1 MQNDPQQ
8 LINDHFFL
16 QALSCPLKIPFLLN
30 NSLLGSERPV
40 FRQRNKL
47 HLRDAVALRYQHRK
61 YTTAHTG
68 TAAAETSE
76 WLKKDD
82 VTICG
87 AVLQT
92 GKRQTRIPILVK
104 KKDKFTIVQVH
115 GKLRKSSEQK
125 ALLAPGKKKSTAIN
139 LLKAAYRTDVLL
151 ELIPN
156 AEIEIHFFFPDKH
169 FRASKSHLH
178 SMVGSSDPSLEA
190 KELLHDLF
198 LNVDATK
205 AVNDVL
211 KSIPDNVAHTAL
223 SGLSV
228 REAFDS
234 VYRMSK
240 NPDSLY
246 LDNGRHSGCSSCDYR
261 QSGKFEE
268 GCWSQNFEPD
278 DLRSSQSHVYD
289 LIGHGNQFLVEKGV
303 YYQENVEITDGLE
316 TIDLIR
322 KYGGSKFT
330 MQQRR
335 NLQILKSKRETVPL
349 LWLRKGI
356 EKIRS
361 FRFPLHFIDFEAATY
376 AIPMLRGTNP
386 YTPLYFQFSCHTLNE
401 DKSVY
406 HTSWLQ
412 KDTDVE
418 RIHEE
423 FVERL
428 ASIHQIFEGTIV
440 HFSPFEKQALNRL
453 SADFNRNSMLY
464 SSQIDLLSRLKTGQ
478 DKDPERRFFDL
489 SELVRDYYYNREL
502 KGSLGIKDVLLT
514 VLKTEEKIGELPVA
528 KSLFPG
534 IDTGGGSD
542 ADPYRAIQ
550 NGNSVIM
557 DGAAAMHAWISQKNG
572 LLTDE
577 ESASVS
583 ALLESYCTLDS
594 LSMLAV
600 YNHIDQF
607 YSINTHDDVILF

>member
-1 MQNDPQQ
+1 MPNDPQQ

-16 QALSCPLKIPFLLN
+16 QGLSCPLKIPFLLN
-30 NSLLGSERPV
+30 KSLLGSDRPV

-61 YTTAHTG
+61 YTTAHSG
-68 TAAAETSE
+68 TAAAETAE
-76 WLKKDD
+76 WLKKDE

-104 KKDKFTIVQVH
+104 EKEKFTIVQVH
-115 GKLRKSSEQK
+115 GKLRKSSDQR
-125 ALLAPGKKKSTAIN
+125 ALLAPGKKKSTTIN
-139 LLKAAYRTDVLL
+139 LLKAAYRADVLL

-156 AEIEIHFFFPDKH
+156 AKIEIHFFFPHKH
-169 FRASKSHLH
+169 FRSSKSHLH
-178 SMVGSSDPSLEA
+178 SVVGSSDPSPEA
-190 KELLHDLF
+190 KKLLHDLF
-198 LNVDATK
+198 LNVNATK
-205 AVNDVL
+205 AVEDVL
-211 KSIPDNVAHTAL
+211 KSIPDNVAHTVL
-223 SGLSV
+223 SGLPV
-228 REAFDS
+228 REAFNS

-246 LDNGRHSGCSSCDYR
+246 LENGRHPGCSSCDYR
-261 QSGKFEE
+261 QSGKFEK
-268 GCWSQNFEPD
+268 GCWSQNFESD

-289 LIGHGNQFLVEKGV
+289 LIGHGNQFLTEKGV

-316 TIDLIR
+316 TIDQMK
-322 KYGGSKFT
+322 KYGGLKFT

-335 NLQILKSKRETVPL
+335 NLQILKSKRESVPL

-376 AIPMLRGTNP
+376 AIPMIRGSNP

-401 DKSVY
+401 DKSVH

-412 KDTDVE
+412 DGVDVE
-418 RIHEE
+418 HIHEE

-464 SSQIDLLSRLKTGQ
+464 SYQIDILNKLKTGHGTH
-478 DKDPERRFFDL
+478 PERRFLDL
-489 SELVRDYYYNREL
+489 SEIVRDYYYNSEL

-534 IDTGGGSD
+534 IDRGDESD

-607 YSINTHDDVILF
+607 YRINTHDDVILF